1 MIVEQCMSKSPRV
14 CTSADTLSSV
24 ARTLWE
30 HDLGALPVVDHAGAV
45 VGMITDRDV
54 CMAAYTCGA
63 PLHATS
69 VGRHMS
75 RTVFS
80 IGAKA
85 DASKAADL
93 MKTRKIRR
101 LPVVENGRLVGIVTL
116 SDLARSAGRN
126 GKLRGLDL
134 EELVGV
140 FTSVCEPRVPAPPAS
155 VASVAPAVPAAAPTK
170 ARKVKSVLRPKP
182 RALAKRR

>member
-1 MIVEQCMSKSPRV
+1 MIVEQCMSKNPRV
-14 CTSADTLSSV
+14 CTSADTLSNA

-45 VGMITDRDV
+45 VGVITDRDV
-54 CMAAYTCGA
+54 CMAAYTSGA

-85 DASKAADL
+85 DTSKAAEL

-116 SDLARSAGRN
+116 SDLVLSAGRN
-126 GKLRGLDL
+126 GKPRGLDL
-134 EELVGV
+134 GDLVGV
-140 FTSVCEPRVPAPPAS
+140 VTSLCEPRISAP
-155 VASVAPAVPAAAPTK
+155 VASEASPTPSVPAAAP
-170 ARKVKSVLRPKP
+170 ARGRKVKSVLQPKS

>member
-14 CTSADTLSSV
+14 CTPADTLSSV
-24 ARTLWE
+24 ARLLWE
-30 HDLGALPVVDHAGAV
+30 HDLGALPVVDGAGAL

-54 CMAAYTCGA
+54 CMAAYTSGL

-75 RTVFS
+75 RTIFS

-85 DASKAADL
+85 DSAKAAEL
-93 MKTRKIRR
+93 MKSRKVRR
-101 LPVVENGRLVGIVTL
+101 IPVVENGRLVGMVTL
-116 SDLARSAGRN
+116 SDLARTAGKN

-134 EELVGV
+134 AEVGEV
-140 FTSVCEPRVPAPPAS
+140 LASVCEPRVQPAAAEVP
-155 VASVAPAVPAAAPTK
+155 VLVPAAPPK
-170 ARKVKSVLRPKP
+170 VRKVKSVLRAKP
-182 RALAKRR
+182 RGLSKKR